1 MSLYSGAVKRPV
13 MTTLGFVAVLIIG
26 LFSLTKLPIDLF
38 PDIETNTIMVM
49 TSYPGASAEDIEQNV
64 TRPLEN
70 TLNSVEHLKHI
81 TSKSS
86 ENLSLITLRFEYGHD
101 IDDLTND
108 VRDKLDMISSALSEA
123 LFMAFILACCSL
135 Q

>member
-49 TSYPGASAEDIEQNV
+49 TSYSGASASDIENNV
-64 TRPLEN
+64 TRPLES
-70 TLNSVEHLKHI
+70 TLNSVANLKHI
-81 TSKSS
+81 TSK
-86 ENLSLITLRFEYGHD
+86 
-101 IDDLTND
+101 
-108 VRDKLDMISSALSEA
+108 
-123 LFMAFILACCSL
+123 
-135 Q
+135 